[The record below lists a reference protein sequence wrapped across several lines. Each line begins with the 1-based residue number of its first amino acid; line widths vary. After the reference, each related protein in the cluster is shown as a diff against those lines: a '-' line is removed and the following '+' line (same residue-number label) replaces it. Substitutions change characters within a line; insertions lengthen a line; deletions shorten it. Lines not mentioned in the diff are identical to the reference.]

1 MLLKDPSYPTI
12 PIEHPKMLDIWSW
25 ICELPDSAGSCSSS
39 VLELARSMPDRDG
52 LTQSI
57 QLRANWTACEP
68 SSEEAAITFSL
79 YLLGFESQKLQQG
92 PIWVSDP
99 YPLSS
104 DKPFLPLLLQLLR
117 EIISRSPTTQESTCP
132 RSRLGDLRPE
142 PVAWIMD
149 SHAPES
155 LSGFFNSIFL
165 LRLFWLCSFDAPCEA
180 GTFYYHCLLAPNL
193 ETLACNRTPVLRKFL
208 ATIGVDAELCFTRA
222 FSYMLAKW
230 LILRE
235 VGGVGLK
242 TLASLPADDRG
253 LVVSYATEAHGLWI
267 LKGYVPIQAMKV
279 TQSSNQLKSFP
290 ITEAKD
296 SVLKYVLAHQQL
308 EAVIQVEYSVK
319 FFESYIQVNARVDNI
334 RLHVVNLGFKKGDS
348 NEGEFADERHFPS
361 RARLWVGPEVG
372 ATYVGGFSLGQS
384 TNNSG
389 KEIETQKIVKG
400 SFGKTKVPK
409 VKTTARTS
417 SRTRIR
423 NWRWD
428 QDAEGNAAVFD
439 GVLCDSGT
447 GREVATCRPGGA
459 DGGSGFHKRY
469 AGAQRP
475 FTKTGGVIFAGDE
488 CGRSVVWRLSREM
501 EGSVMKWRIGG
512 QIWLTYWPNNN
523 DVIRSSPFE
532 TRAVELCDEVDLP
545 LIPGKVVKI

>member
-319 FFESYIQVNARVDNI
+319 FFESYIQ
-334 RLHVVNLGFKKGDS
+334 
-348 NEGEFADERHFPS
+348 
-361 RARLWVGPEVG
+361 
-372 ATYVGGFSLGQS
+372 
-384 TNNSG
+384 
-389 KEIETQKIVKG
+389 G